1 MGDARWSKVERA
13 LGSYEPRRLSPTGGD
28 RTHAAV
34 LVPLQVVDG
43 DVHVVY
49 TRRAQTLPHHRGQV
63 AFPGGTRTPADA
75 TLEDTALREAAEEV
89 GLRPADVRMLGR
101 LDDIET
107 VSSRFLITP
116 FVGVVPH
123 PYAWAP
129 CPDEV
134 DTIFTVP
141 VSRLLD
147 PLSERRELWD
157 FSGRVLPIDHFPID
171 GQVIWG
177 ATHRITR
184 NLLAL
189 VEET

>member
-1 MGDARWSKVERA
+1 MGDGSWSRVERV
-13 LGSYEPRRLSPTGGD
+13 LGTYEPRALSSAD
-28 RTHAAV
+28 RTQAAV
-34 LVPLQVVDG
+34 LVPLQHVAD

-63 AFPGGTRTPADA
+63 AFPGGTRAPEDDS
-75 TLEDTALREAAEEV
+75 LETTALREAAEEV
-89 GLRPADVRMLGR
+89 GLRPNDVRLLGR
-101 LDDIET
+101 LDDLET

-116 FVGVVPH
+116 FVGLVPY
-123 PYAWAP
+123 PYPWEP
-129 CPDEV
+129 CPAEV

-141 VSRLLD
+141 LRHLLE
-147 PLSERRELWD
+147 PQAERRELWD
-157 FSGRVLPIDHFPID
+157 FGGRVLPIDHFPVD

-189 VEET
+189 LEDI